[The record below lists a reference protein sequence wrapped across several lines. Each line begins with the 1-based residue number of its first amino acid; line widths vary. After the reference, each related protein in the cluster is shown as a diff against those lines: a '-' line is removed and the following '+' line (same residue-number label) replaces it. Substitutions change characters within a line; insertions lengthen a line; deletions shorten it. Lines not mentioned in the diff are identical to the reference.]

1 MKHDA
6 AVCMNGHMGFRLC
19 IVNWDIFWTQ
29 WERQYGL
36 RFVKRRFKT
45 KAHLCK
51 CNLMA
56 TLFNQGTKLSGDE
69 TA

>member
-6 AVCMNGHMGFRLC
+6 AVCMNGYMGFRLC

-29 WERQYGL
+29 WKRQYGL

-45 KAHLCK
+45 KA
-51 CNLMA
+51 
-56 TLFNQGTKLSGDE
+56 FV
-69 TA
+69 